1 MFHCDLSCRLLPD
14 DVFRDLPREAVGNE
28 AEVTGI
34 DRPVLNAELEYRTT
48 ACKPKL
54 FRNSNYQTGDKYCYS
69 FTVGSVFPLFFYFE
83 ACQCP
88 RALAEYQ

>member
-34 DRPVLNAELEYRTT
+34 DRPVLNAELEYRAT
-48 ACKPKL
+48 ACKQIFLEIQTIKL
-54 FRNSNYQTGDKYCYS
+54 VKILLLIYCWERLP
-69 FTVGSVFPLFFYFE
+69 TFFH
-83 ACQCP
+83 CQCP